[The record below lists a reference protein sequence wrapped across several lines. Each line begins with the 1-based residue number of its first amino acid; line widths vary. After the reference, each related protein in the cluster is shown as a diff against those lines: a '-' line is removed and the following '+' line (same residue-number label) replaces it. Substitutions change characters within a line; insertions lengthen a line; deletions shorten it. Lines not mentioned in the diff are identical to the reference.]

1 MNIKQDFPIFQTH
14 PDLVYLDST
23 ATSQKPDMVIDGVA
37 DYLRSSYANIHRG
50 SYDISEVSEKLYEDS
65 KKIVARH
72 IGAESWREVIYTG
85 NSTYALNFLAQSI
98 WRTGLLKKW
107 DTVLV
112 TIVEHHANVVPWL
125 ILAEDYGIN
134 VEFVGV
140 TDSFDIDYNDFRDK
154 LTDKVK
160 IVSLAHVSNT
170 TGQVFDIANV
180 NSLLLARYGKQRPML
195 IVDGS
200 QSVPHFAVDV
210 DTLWCDAM
218 FFTGH
223 KVFADSWIGVL
234 WAREELL
241 MTLKPIFSGGG
252 AIGEVKQRSFTH
264 SNKLPDKF
272 EPGTPNLGGAVS
284 MLKAFEYIESIGGY
298 KKMEEIERD
307 LVKYSLEK
315 FEALNSSLQAPS
327 SQPSPLEEKEQATNR
342 QKNAALLSSKGEEI
356 QRWGCCVKLIWS
368 TSSARRV
375 GVFTFVVSWI
385 HSFDISD
392 YLAESNIC
400 IRAWQHC
407 AEPFMEYVGQQHT
420 CRMSL
425 QVYNTKEDI
434 DMFFEVLQKAIKD
447 LG

>member
-1 MNIKQDFPIFQTH
+1 MSIKQDFPIFTTH

-37 DYLRSSYANIHRG
+37 DYLRTSYANIHRG
-50 SYDISEVSEKLYEDS
+50 SYDISEISEKLYEDS

-85 NSTYALNFLAQSI
+85 NSTYALNLLSQSI

-125 ILAEDYGIN
+125 ILKEDYGIN

-140 TDSFDIDYNDFRDK
+140 TETFDIDYNDFRDK

-180 NSLLLARYGKQRPML
+180 NSLLLARYGKKRPML

-200 QSVPHFAVDV
+200 QSVPHFSVDV
-210 DTLWCDAM
+210 EKLQCDAM

-223 KVFADSWIGVL
+223 KIFADSGIGVL

-241 MTLKPIFSGGG
+241 TKLKPIFSGGW
-252 AIGEVKQRSFTH
+252 AIGEVKQHSFTH
-264 SNKLPDKF
+264 SQKLPDKF
-272 EPGTPNLGGAVS
+272 EPGTPNLWWAVS
-284 MLKAFEYIESIGGY
+284 MLKAFEYLESIWGY
-298 KKMEEIERD
+298 KKMEEIEND
-307 LVKYSLEK
+307 LVRYSLEK
-315 FEALNSSLQAPS
+315 FN
-327 SQPSPLEEKEQATNR
+327 KI
-342 QKNAALLSSKGEEI
+342 GEL
-356 QRWGCCVKLIWS
+356 KLIGS
-368 TSSARRV
+368 TTSARRV
-375 GVFTFVVSWI
+375 WVFTFIVKWI

-400 IRAWQHC
+400 IRAGQHC
-407 AEPFMEYVGQQHT
+407 AEPFMDYVWQQHT

-425 QVYNTKEDI
+425 QVYNTTEDI
-434 DMFFEVLQKAIKD
+434 DIFFEVLEKAINELK
-447 LG
+447 